1 MKHKKFLRKQVEGD
15 REDSENVSDDKEDN
29 KASMNLKYIKKEDIR
44 FTWFTTQAS
53 NQDKPDTL

>member
-15 REDSENVSDDKEDN
+15 MEDSENVSDDKEDN

-44 FTWFTTQAS
+44 FT
-53 NQDKPDTL
+53 